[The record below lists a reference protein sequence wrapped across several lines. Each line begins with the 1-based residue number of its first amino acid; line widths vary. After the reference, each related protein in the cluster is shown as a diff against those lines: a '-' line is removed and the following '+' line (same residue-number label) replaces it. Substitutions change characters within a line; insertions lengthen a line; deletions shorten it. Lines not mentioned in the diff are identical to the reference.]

1 MTYKNQT
8 TPFHQLPVLFVPEA
22 NSPVYGGY
30 SSPIKSLFL
39 EKFCILINSRSRDN
53 LICPFKSGGQQRP
66 ERHLCYSHPHPHKA
80 TGGKERPLHQPTGA
94 GRNQRKTNPDS
105 ASAWKPLASLS
116 QGRTNEFC
124 THLWRSPLKHW
135 HPDWQLFL
143 SAHLRAWE
151 MGNTH
156 RGRTWK
162 GRRHWTGSQP
172 TG

>member
-66 ERHLCYSHPHPHKA
+66 ERHLCYSHPHPPQSHRRKRKASPSANWCREKSKEDKPRFSICLEA
-80 TGGKERPLHQPTGA
+80 TGISIPGANKWVLYTPVKEPFEA
-94 GRNQRKTNPDS
+94 
-105 ASAWKPLASLS
+105 LASWLAAFLICPS
-116 QGRTNEFC
+116 QSLGNG
-124 THLWRSPLKHW
+124 KHTQGK
-135 HPDWQLFL
+135 DLE
-143 SAHLRAWE
+143 R
-151 MGNTH
+151 
-156 RGRTWK
+156 
-162 GRRHWTGSQP
+162 
-172 TG
+172 